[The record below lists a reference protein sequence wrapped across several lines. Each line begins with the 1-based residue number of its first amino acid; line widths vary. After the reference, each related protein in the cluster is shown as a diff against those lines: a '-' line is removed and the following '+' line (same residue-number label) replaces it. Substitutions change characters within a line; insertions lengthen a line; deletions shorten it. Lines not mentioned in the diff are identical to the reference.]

1 MENDMNN
8 EIDMVFT
15 VTVTYT
21 VPAYG
26 NSKMD
31 CLCMIENM
39 SIDDIQKD
47 GIMQEIEIGD
57 GEVI

>member
-1 MENDMNN
+1 MNN

>member
-1 MENDMNN
+1 MYKVPK
-8 EIDMVFT
+8 EIDMTFT

-26 NSKMD
+26 RTEMD
-31 CLCMIENM
+31 CLCMVENM
-39 SIDDIQKD
+39 RIEDIHKE
-47 GIMQEIEIGD
+47 GTMYEIEIGD